1 VPLTVTGR
9 ALLVSSD
16 AVAAAAP
23 WKSRCHLRNRTRRCR
38 RRERPRRR
46 RHRKS
51 SHRCRERPHRYHHRK
66 SSHRCRERPHRYH
79 HRKSSHRRCVNPN
92 RHRQR
97 TVLEAEMWVAICS
110 AGLHACWVDE
120 WHLRVN
126 TTQFYGPIHFRRTAF
141 HKINPK

>member
-23 WKSRCHLRNRTRRCR
+23 WKSRCHLRNRTRRCH

-51 SHRCRERPHRYHHRK
+51 SHRCRERPHHCHHW
-66 SSHRCRERPHRYH
+66 
-79 HRKSSHRRCVNPN
+79 KSSHRRCVNPN

-126 TTQFYGPIHFRRTAF
+126 TIQFYGPIHFRRTAF